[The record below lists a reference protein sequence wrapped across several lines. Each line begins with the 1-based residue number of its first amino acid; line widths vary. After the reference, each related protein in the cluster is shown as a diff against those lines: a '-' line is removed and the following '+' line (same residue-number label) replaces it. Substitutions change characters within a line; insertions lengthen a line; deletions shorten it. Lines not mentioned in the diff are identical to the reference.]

1 MRTLRCSGSF
11 SNCIQALCS
20 HLQWKDTKLHACGG
34 CCPAAVAGY
43 QTACMR
49 RLLTCCSS
57 RIPNCM
63 HAAAVALLQWQDTK
77 LHARM
82 DALLQWQVLNRNYDN
97 LTNNLRGLPLL
108 RQGLQKTVLKSVSS
122 VIMNKCSHV
131 AWNSD
136 K

>member
-1 MRTLRCSGSF
+1 
-11 SNCIQALCS
+11 
-20 HLQWKDTKLHACGG
+20 
-34 CCPAAVAGY
+34 
-43 QTACMR
+43 
-49 RLLTCCSS
+49 
-57 RIPNCM
+57 M

>member
-1 MRTLRCSGSF
+1 
-11 SNCIQALCS
+11 
-20 HLQWKDTKLHACGG
+20 
-34 CCPAAVAGY
+34 
-43 QTACMR
+43 
-49 RLLTCCSS
+49 
-57 RIPNCM
+57 M
-63 HAAAVALLQWQDTK
+63 HAAAVALLQRQDTK
-77 LHARM
+77 QHAHM
-82 DALLQWQVLNRNYDN
+82 DALLQWQVLNRNYGN